1 MGSSVY
7 EKRIRFRQYTPKG
20 RFTVEDQCAK
30 MKTSKTNRRED
41 EKNGLYN
48 NLSR

>member
-1 MGSSVY
+1 MDI
-7 EKRIRFRQYTPKG
+7 KRQKII
-20 RFTVEDQCAK
+20 
-30 MKTSKTNRRED
+30 KTSKTNRRED